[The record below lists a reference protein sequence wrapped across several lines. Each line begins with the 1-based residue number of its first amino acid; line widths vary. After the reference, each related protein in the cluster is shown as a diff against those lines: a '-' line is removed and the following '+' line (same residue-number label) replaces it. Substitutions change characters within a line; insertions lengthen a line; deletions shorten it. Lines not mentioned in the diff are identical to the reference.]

1 MCAKGRVK
9 WAYNQQP
16 SLHERLAVRPFDE
29 RSDSGKPKGFR
40 SSARR
45 RVEARFAK
53 EKQPSLHERLAV
65 RPFDERSDS
74 GKPKGFR
81 SSARRRVEARF
92 AKEKQPSLQGI
103 YELPGRCYLP

>member
-53 EKQPSLHERLAV
+53 EKQPSL
-65 RPFDERSDS
+65 
-74 GKPKGFR
+74 
-81 SSARRRVEARF
+81 
-92 AKEKQPSLQGI
+92 QGI